1 MELFPHGLAQVQG
14 VALVER
20 HIHVGGVEGGL
31 AALAGLRRGGLRQV
45 HEVEGLGDRKT
56 DRAQA
61 AHALEP
67 EFAPETGQETKP
79 LALEP
84 LDPAVEAQLAD
95 GLERR
100 VGEPEGR
107 RFGAERDRGAARR
120 DRGQVHGERGGLFEG
135 GQERRILPFGGSRR
149 ERPIEGRQPGESG
162 VESPSCAPSE
172 CLVLLC
178 TLALSAGCASPR
190 PRRRGGGD
198 AAVAMVRGGMEGA
211 DRGGARG
218 APARPGRLAPGARGW
233 RWRCPST
240 STTKPSPSGTTSLP
254 PRNLSRGQY
263 GSRAGLP
270 RVLDLLDRRGIR
282 ASFFIP
288 AVSALIYREDVADI
302 VAAGHEIGVHGWI
315 HERNSQLPGDEER
328 RLIEQAV
335 ETLTELTG
343 RRPVGIRTPSWD
355 YSPNTLRIV
364 RDLGFLYDSSLMA
377 DDWPYEVV
385 ANGEPTGVVELPVEW
400 ILDDAPYFGFS
411 RYSALRP
418 HSTPDDVLSIWKAE
432 FDMARAEGG
441 MFLLT
446 MHPHVIGHRSRMAM
460 LERLIE
466 HMDSAG
472 GVWYATH
479 EEVARY
485 ALQNAVDGR
494 PE

>member
-1 MELFPHGLAQVQG
+1 M
-14 VALVER
+14 
-20 HIHVGGVEGGL
+20 
-31 AALAGLRRGGLRQV
+31 
-45 HEVEGLGDRKT
+45 
-56 DRAQA
+56 RA
-61 AHALEP
+61 
-67 EFAPETGQETKP
+67 
-79 LALEP
+79 
-84 LDPAVEAQLAD
+84 
-95 GLERR
+95 
-100 VGEPEGR
+100 
-107 RFGAERDRGAARR
+107 
-120 DRGQVHGERGGLFEG
+120 
-135 GQERRILPFGGSRR
+135 
-149 ERPIEGRQPGESG
+149 
-162 VESPSCAPSE
+162 SE

-178 TLALSAGCASPR
+178 TLALSAGCASPA
-190 PRRRGGGD
+190 PD
-198 AAVAMVRGGMEGA
+198 EGA
-211 DRGGARG
+211 EETPPWQWSEAEWRAPIEAVRAGRRLAPAAWPGGARV
-218 APARPGRLAPGARGW
+218 AVAL
-233 RWRCPST
+233 SFDFDNET
-240 STTKPSPSGTTSLP
+240 VSL
-254 PRNLSRGQY
+254 RDNILTASNLSRGQY

-494 PE
+494 PN